1 MHFPAF
7 PAMPTQPSTFFP
19 LFYLKV
25 LSTLLQPFVYLSLA
39 TTFVSASQQ
48 HSTALALRNMR
59 TA

>member
-1 MHFPAF
+1 
-7 PAMPTQPSTFFP
+7 MPTQPSTFFP